1 MGKFVLSILKAIS
14 IYEKKC
20 YKKKYISKF
29 NIDIKKQKFKN
40 IADIYNINKALT
52 FIAFK
57 KEIEF
62 TTSYLKIN

>member
-1 MGKFVLSILKAIS
+1 MGNYVLSILDAIT
-14 IYEKKC
+14 IYENKC
-20 YKKKYISKF
+20 CKKKYISKF
-29 NIDIKKQKFKN
+29 NIKLKKHKFKN

-62 TTSYLKIN
+62 ATVYLKIN

>member
-1 MGKFVLSILKAIS
+1 MGNYVLSILDAIT

-20 YKKKYISKF
+20 CKKNYISKF
-29 NIDIKKQKFKN
+29 NINLKKQKFKN

-62 TTSYLKIN
+62 ATVYLKIN